1 MPTDDERGSIQE
13 AHSSHPDL
21 PLGPAED
28 FLFTLSSIPELKARL
43 SLWKFSYAFQSSE
56 EELAESLMDLK
67 GAIEE
72 VRESRTLKRA
82 IGSLLCIGNV
92 LNGKDEVAFELDYL
106 TRVVDVKDTVHKT
119 PLLIHL
125 IELVIENYPD
135 STDLHSELSKVHRVA
150 KVCNIQCT
158 HTYMYIHTHVH
169 VHTHTCTCTYTYTC
183 TCTYTHIHVHVH
195 VHTHIHIHTHIRV
208 VEHLSG
214 IQSVVGSNPT

>member
-1 MPTDDERGSIQE
+1 MPTDDERGGIQE
-13 AHSSHPDL
+13 AHSSRPDL

-56 EELAESLMDLK
+56 EELADSLMDLK

-72 VRESRTLKRA
+72 VRESRTLKRV

-150 KVCNIQCT
+150 KVSNIQCT
-158 HTYMYIHTHVH
+158 YMYMYIHTHTCTYTH
-169 VHTHTCTCTYTYTC
+169 THTCTYTHTCTCTYT
-183 TCTYTHIHVHVH
+183 HIR
-195 VHTHIHIHTHIRV
+195 VHTHTHTYIHLHT
-208 VEHLSG
+208 
-214 IQSVVGSNPT
+214 